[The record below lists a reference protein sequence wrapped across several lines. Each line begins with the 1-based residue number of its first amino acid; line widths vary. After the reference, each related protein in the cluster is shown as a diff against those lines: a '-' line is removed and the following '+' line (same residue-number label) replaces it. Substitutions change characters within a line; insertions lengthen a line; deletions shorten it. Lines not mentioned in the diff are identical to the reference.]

1 MSDNYISGLLRNQL
15 DELPSNLVGASV
27 VAVTVAGSTALI
39 RYLSPKYPSLTEN
52 LPKSK
57 GWNQDAKFGLFV
69 GGIALSYAMTVD
81 GWRYGKRRWGLD

>member
-1 MSDNYISGLLRNQL
+1 MSDNYISGLLRDVV
-15 DELPSNLVGASV
+15 DELPTNLAGALAG
-27 VAVTVAGSTALI
+27 AVTVAGSTALI

-57 GWNQDAKFGLFV
+57 GWKQDAKFGLVV

-81 GWRYGKRRWGLD
+81 GWRYANRR